1 MLKFAPIV
9 ILLAAAAP
17 ATGQAP
23 VAAAAQA
30 SAKLQNNPLD
40 KIVCRTEE
48 ALGSRLNKKKVCM
61 TMREWKD
68 QADNSRDATE
78 RMQQMHADQMKPDG

>member
-17 ATGQAP
+17 ASAQAP
-23 VAAAAQA
+23 AAQ
-30 SAKLQNNPLD
+30 SAAKPQINPLD
-40 KIVCRTEE
+40 RIVCRTEE
-48 ALGSRLNKKKVCM
+48 GLGSRLNKKKVCM

-68 QADNSRDATE
+68 QADDSRNATE
-78 RMQQMHADQMKPDG
+78 RMQQMHSDQMKPDG

>member
-17 ATGQAP
+17 AKAQAP
-23 VAAAAQA
+23 AAPAEQAKAQVD
-30 SAKLQNNPLD
+30 PLD

-48 ALGSRLNKKKVCM
+48 GLGSRLNRKKVCM
-61 TMREWKD
+61 SLRDWKD
-68 QADNSRDATE
+68 QADDSRAATE
-78 RMQQMHADQMKPDG
+78 KMQQMNTQTPSG